1 MEADPVLL
9 EYLQAN
15 KGDAT
20 YLVAGPSS
28 MPLSPIILGTD
39 EKVINLGGFMGR
51 DPVFTTDE
59 LSGLVE
65 GGAVRF
71 FLLQDR
77 ERMEEMR
84 AEREAE
90 QEASGGSAPQGPPP
104 GGPPGSDSEAAT
116 WVQDNCEKVPEE
128 LWKSPEEDEEQGG
141 GPGGPGG
148 PGRVQALYDCGITGG
163 Q

>member
-1 MEADPVLL
+1 MD
-9 EYLQAN
+9 YLQAN

-28 MPLSPIILGTD
+28 MTLSPIILGTD
-39 EKVINLGGFMGR
+39 EPVINLGGFMGG
-51 DPVFTTDE
+51 DPVLTPEE
-59 LSGLVE
+59 LSDLVN

-84 AEREAE
+84 AEREEYYATY
-90 QEASGGSAPQGPPP
+90 GTYPQYGPPP
-104 GGPPGSDSEAAT
+104 GGPGGPGSENEAVT
-116 WVQDNCEKVPEE
+116 WVQDNCEKVPQEE
-128 LWKSPEEDEEQGG
+128 WQSPEEDEEQGG
-141 GPGGPGG
+141 GPGGPG
-148 PGRVQALYDCGITGG
+148 RAQALYDCGTQGG